1 MISRLLALPSVRV
14 LPKIMG
20 PWTEHSIPHER
31 PAWSASAPWLPW
43 EWTLFSI
50 YTKEV
55 WRFFFF
61 PLLIFFSLL
70 SSCIIRRAHMK
81 FAVKSNYQMLLTNET
96 FHTYSSLTSG
106 SHQGQGTQVCHHT
119 REGQNV
125 EGNLLYT
132 GITKSLV
139 NASPND

>member
-1 MISRLLALPSVRV
+1 MSFLKLWALGQNTVFHMSGQHEVRQH
-14 LPKIMG
+14 PDFPG
-20 PWTEHSIPHER
+20 SGHSF
-31 PAWSASAPWLPW
+31 
-43 EWTLFSI
+43 LFI
-50 YTKEV
+50 LRKFEG
-55 WRFFFF
+55 FFF
-61 PLLIFFSLL
+61 PLLIFFFSLL

-132 GITKSLV
+132 RITKSLV

>member
-1 MISRLLALPSVRV
+1 MSFLKLWALGQNTVFHMSGQHEVRQH
-14 LPKIMG
+14 PDFPG
-20 PWTEHSIPHER
+20 SGHS
-31 PAWSASAPWLPW
+31 
-43 EWTLFSI
+43 SI
-50 YTKEV
+50 YSKEV
-55 WRFFFF
+55 LRFFFF
-61 PLLIFFSLL
+61 FFLFFFSLL

-96 FHTYSSLTSG
+96 FHTYSSLTSS

-132 GITKSLV
+132 HITKSLV